1 MRALPRAAS
10 LTWLLTSLLA
20 GAATVFAFAPFGL
33 WPVQIAALA
42 LLILLFLEVTR
53 ARDAFLLGWAFGSA
67 AILAGTHWLFVSLHV
82 YGGLPAPLTALA
94 VTLLAVSLGL
104 LYALALRIAFSLSA
118 NLTAHR
124 HHITFAALA
133 ILPACWMLA
142 DWLRGWIF
150 TGFSWIVTGYAH
162 TTSPLAAYAPVIG
175 VYGVGWLAMIIAA
188 CIALMVHERR
198 LHRVALALLLITS
211 AGSIALSG
219 IQWTQP
225 QGNSIQVRLLQ
236 GNVPQQMKF
245 DAANIDATLALY
257 QQMITEAP
265 DDLIATPETALPLLS
280 TQLPEGYLA
289 KFAQFARDHDSSLI
303 IGVPWTTAPGIYLNS
318 VIGFTRDS
326 TRELSTSY
334 RYDKHHLVPFGEFIP
349 PGARWFIDLMHIP
362 LGDFGR
368 GDLYQQALGVR
379 DQWVLPNICYED
391 LFGEEIA
398 AQIVAAMDRGSPVP
412 SILLNVSNIAWF
424 GDTIAL
430 PQHLQISQMRSLET
444 GRPMLRA
451 TNTGATA
458 LIDGQG
464 RVRAQL
470 PPFTRGSLT
479 ATVQGMQGT
488 TPYIRLGNVL
498 PVGLALLLLMLLFL
512 RALPVWKRL
521 GSSKNG

>member
-1 MRALPRAAS
+1 MRALSRAW
-10 LTWLLTSLLA
+10 WLKLLLPSLLA
-20 GAATVFAFAPFGL
+20 GAVTVFAFAPFGL
-33 WPVQIAALA
+33 WPLQIAALA
-42 LLILLFLEVTR
+42 LLIQLFLDATR
-53 ARDAFLLGWAFGSA
+53 ARDAFLVGWAFGSA

-82 YGGLPAPLTALA
+82 YGGLPAALTVLA

-104 LYALALRIAFSLSA
+104 LYGLALRIAFSLAA
-118 NLTAHR
+118 NLSTQTHR
-124 HHITFAALA
+124 ISLAALA
-133 ILPACWMLA
+133 IAPACWMLA

-150 TGFSWIVTGYAH
+150 TGFSWIATGYAH
-162 TTSPLAAYAPVIG
+162 TDSPLAAYAPVMG
-175 VYGVGWLAMIIAA
+175 VYGVGWLATVVAA
-188 CIALMVHERR
+188 CIALTIRERR
-198 LHRVALALLLITS
+198 LHRAALVILLATAAGSVALSNLR
-211 AGSIALSG
+211 
-219 IQWTQP
+219 WTQP
-225 QGNSIQVRLLQ
+225 HGNAIQVRLLQ

-289 KFAQFARDHDSSLI
+289 QLAQFARDHDSSLI
-303 IGVPWTTAPGIYLNS
+303 VGLPWTTAPGIYLNS
-318 VIGFTRDS
+318 VIGFSSQMT
-326 TRELSTSY
+326 EPY

-368 GDLYQQALGVR
+368 GDLYQQALAVR

-398 AQIVAAMDRGSPVP
+398 AQIAAAIDRGSPVP

-430 PQHLQISQMRSLET
+430 PQHLQVSQMRSLET

-458 LIDGQG
+458 VIDGQG

-470 PPFTRGSLT
+470 PPLTRGSLT
-479 ATVQGMQGT
+479 ATVQGMQGE
-488 TPYIRLGNVL
+488 TPYLRLGNTL
-498 PVGLALLLLMLLFL
+498 PVGLALLLLMML
-512 RALPVWKRL
+512 ALPGWKRL
-521 GSSKNG
+521 QRSKNS